1 MQCTLV
7 VAALVWIVEL
17 REQDKNYLQ
26 GSDIPISLSFC
37 DIFWVF
43 LFFFI
48 CKWVGDKVLIIYSV
62 YVE

>member
-43 LFFFI
+43 LFF
-48 CKWVGDKVLIIYSV
+48 L
-62 YVE
+62 YVNELETRF